1 MTPPSHHNL
10 EEPVPVCSKSPD
22 DTSWFPY
29 KELGLGVSRNSS
41 CETLSL
47 TCSDSPDSSTTDDT
61 DDDSFDNSPFNSRKR
76 YRRLDLHVIEEI
88 SFDDFSLS
96 EEKIHEPSQKQKC
109 ENRRR
114 RVVLSLPFIFM
125 GLFIRYFICD
135 QPRVQP
141 SRHQTQLKYL
151 KRVQRMIE
159 TSPLSKTFTI
169 RLSGSRTDLLER
181 SVDVLTRCA
190 SVEQVQVEW
199 KSTMRP
205 PRNIFRH
212 ASRKVTR
219 VEQLATN
226 AVFLLDEDVIFT
238 CDELERG
245 KNTVQAISVRMR
257 QS

>member
-1 MTPPSHHNL
+1 MTPPSHHDL
-10 EEPVPVCSKSPD
+10 EEPAPLCSKSPD
-22 DTSWFPY
+22 DALWSPY
-29 KELGLGVSRNSS
+29 KQLRLEDCRSSS

-47 TCSDSPDSSTTDDT
+47 TCSDSLNSSGTDDT
-61 DDDSFDNSPFNSRKR
+61 DDDSFSNSPNNSRNR
-76 YRRLDLHVIEEI
+76 YRRLDLHVIKEI
-88 SFDDFSLS
+88 AFDYYSLT

-109 ENRRR
+109 EIRRR
-114 RVVLSLPFIFM
+114 RVVLALPFIIT
-125 GLFIRYFICD
+125 GLFLRYFKCE
-135 QPRVQP
+135 PSRVQP
-141 SRHQTQLKYL
+141 SHRHTPLKHL
-151 KRVQRMIE
+151 KRVRHMIE
-159 TSPLSKTFTI
+159 ASPIPKSFTV
-169 RLSGSRTDLLER
+169 RLSGDRTDLLER

-245 KNTVQAISVRMR
+245 KNKVCYGPPDER
-257 QS
+257 